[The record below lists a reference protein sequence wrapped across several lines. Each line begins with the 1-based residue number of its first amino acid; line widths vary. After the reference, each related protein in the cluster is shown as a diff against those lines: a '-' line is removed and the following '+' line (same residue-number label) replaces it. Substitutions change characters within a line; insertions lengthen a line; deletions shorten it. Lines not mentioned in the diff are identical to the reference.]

1 MRVRMTGKRFRQ
13 QRDVASDRQRERL
26 LRFFILQA
34 VGTGA
39 VKIGDMSDDVSAEFL
54 RGNVVNRLQIQILHI
69 HVHDLS
75 AGFADKMVMGL
86 DIGIEAVWALAG
98 RQLLNLAKICKERQ
112 VAVDRAETD
121 VREFL
126 ADIHVYGVCRG
137 VIITGLEKCHDGLS
151 LFAVFDRRHIAPPFI
166 TIIITVFII
175 MRL

>member
-1 MRVRMTGKRFRQ
+1 MGSDDRKRFRQ

-39 VKIGDMSDDVSAEFL
+39 VKISDMSVDVSTEFL

-69 HVHDLS
+69 HDLS
-75 AGFADKMVMGL
+75 AGFADKMVMGM
-86 DIGIEAVWALAG
+86 DIGIEAVRALAG

-151 LFAVFDRRHIAPPFI
+151 LFAV
-166 TIIITVFII
+166 
-175 MRL
+175 

>member
-39 VKIGDMSDDVSAEFL
+39 VKIGDMSVDVSAEFL

-86 DIGIEAVWALAG
+86 DIGIEAVRALAG

-112 VAVDRAETD
+112 VAVDRAEAQIRDLRLELRVDPFRRRMTG
-121 VREFL
+121 RT
-126 ADIHVYGVCRG
+126 ADAG
-137 VIITGLEKCHDGLS
+137 
-151 LFAVFDRRHIAPPFI
+151 
-166 TIIITVFII
+166 
-175 MRL
+175 